1 MSLDAIS
8 VVMPARNASLTIT
21 DAIESILHQTY
32 SNLELIVVDDNSED
46 NTFQIASVFAS
57 DNEHVQVFEMPY
69 DDPNRYNIHR
79 LNVNLNLKFKCYI

>member
-32 SNLELIVVDDNSED
+32 SNLELIVVDDNTIGSTPPHSSSRPSARNLVNIPD
-46 NTFQIASVFAS
+46 PYLSQFDAS
-57 DNEHVQVFEMPY
+57 
-69 DDPNRYNIHR
+69 I
-79 LNVNLNLKFKCYI
+79 